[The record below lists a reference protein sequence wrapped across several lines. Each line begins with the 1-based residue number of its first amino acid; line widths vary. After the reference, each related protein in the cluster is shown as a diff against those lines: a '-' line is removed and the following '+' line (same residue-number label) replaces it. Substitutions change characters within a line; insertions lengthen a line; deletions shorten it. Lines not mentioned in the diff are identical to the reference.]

1 MAKKSIKKK
10 FLGFFS
16 KLFGK
21 KKKRKYSTRRL
32 KKRKEWIKKALVS
45 LGIFLLIMILIGAI
59 WFKKNILDNLPDI
72 SHIERISL
80 SQASVITDR
89 HWEVLYRIFE
99 ENRKYVPLSQISPNM
114 INAIVAIEDK
124 NFWSNPG
131 IDIYGITRAAI
142 NDLIHRKA
150 LQGWSTLT
158 QQLIKN
164 LLLDS
169 DRKIER
175 KLKEITLALKIN
187 SYLENKIKKQY
198 SNLSGKELQ
207 KKVKEKILELYLNY
221 IFLGNNNYGI
231 ETASQYYFD
240 TSSQDLSILQAAIL
254 ASIPKAPSKYNPIS
268 NPELTLG
275 KLTITNE
282 DGEEI
287 TSWAIVDKVK
297 NLIKQR
303 LDDTF
308 LEGLS
313 SEKIIKILH
322 SKTNFKA
329 NIDSKTYQI
338 SYQIWRKDLVLAR
351 MLEDGYISQQ
361 EFIQAFLDGLTLKI
375 VPKKL
380 DIKAPHFVFY
390 VIDILKQK
398 YWEDKLRKGGLTI
411 KTTLDMNVQKLAQQS
426 IDENYEQLKKY
437 WATNAAM
444 VFIDSHKWEIIA
456 YVGSK
461 DYFDKEID
469 GNVDMVRSPRQPGST
484 VKPLV
489 YALGFMKH
497 QITPQSPIY
506 DIPIKLGKDRPNNFD
521 WQFWGWISIAQALA
535 GSRNIPAIKM
545 LLRNWGEA
553 QVKKF
558 FRQLGMQSIDPNKH
572 YGYPLAIWAAEVP
585 MIELATAYTHLSA
598 SWKPA
603 PIDPILEI
611 RGPDGTLLYSKK
623 TKNIDQI
630 IPPWV
635 AYIIWEI
642 LSNKDNFPPSWR
654 YSFSFPGIPT
664 ATKSGTTNTEK
675 KKLPR
680 DWWFVAYTPYKVA
693 VFWAG
698 NTNGTPM
705 KSNAFWATLNSPIW
719 KSFWS
724 KLKQKWWITPQ
735 QMPKSSNQ
743 YAQISKFS
751 GKQPSEDTPYNWK
764 SNTLAYIPNLP
775 NQVETEIKKIEI
787 DALCN
792 WLVSPTTPAK
802 DIKTAYVI
810 KPVSLLWNIDQQDVL
825 KRWEEKWIKQEFHD
839 EALKLSNAVLLLK
852 EPSSPC
858 PQRDTTPNKK
868 YIKVNLLY
876 PRPGSAHTPIFD
888 LWLNATS
895 DQYNISQI
903 GVFIDSK
910 LIKTISILP
919 PKNYVEVIK
928 QIKLPS
934 DIQPWTHTLKL
945 QVFNPYGYYDEIK
958 TKIKIV
964 APQQDTQPPKLLKNP
979 YIKKGNIN
987 IWIYDDLSSVKKT
1000 QVFINDKL
1008 IDTFTIP
1015 LIKIPDT
1022 FTPPVKIKI
1031 KTWDVYDNV
1040 GVYSYTL

>member
-1 MAKKSIKKK
+1 MAKKSLKKK
-10 FLGFFS
+10 LAALVKNIFR
-16 KLFGK
+16 K
-21 KKKRKYSTRRL
+21 KTKRKYSTRRL
-32 KKRKEWIKKALVS
+32 KKRKELIKKILSVF
-45 LGIFLLIMILIGAI
+45 GIFLLIISLIWAI
-59 WFKKNILDNLPDI
+59 RFKKNILDNLPDI
-72 SHIERISL
+72 SHIEKISL

-89 HWEVLYRIFE
+89 NGEVLYRIFE
-99 ENRKYVPLSQISPNM
+99 ENREYVPLDQISPNM
-114 INAIVAIEDK
+114 INAIIAIEDK
-124 NFWSNPG
+124 NFWSNPW
-131 IDIYGITRAAI
+131 IDIYGIIRAAI
-142 NDLIHRKA
+142 NDLVHRKA
-150 LQGWSTLT
+150 LQWWSTLT

-187 SYLENKIKKQY
+187 SYLEDKIKKQY
-198 SNLSGKELQ
+198 PNLSGKELQ

-221 IFLGNNNYGI
+221 IFLGNNNYWI
-231 ETASQYYFD
+231 QTASKYYFD
-240 TSSQDLSILQAAIL
+240 TPSKDLSVLQSAIL

-275 KLTITNE
+275 KLVIKNQ
-282 DGEEI
+282 DNDEI
-287 TSWAIVDKVK
+287 TSWAIITKVK
-297 NLIKQR
+297 NLIRQR
-303 LDDTF
+303 LDDAF

-322 SKTNFKA
+322 SKTNFTA
-329 NIDSKTYQI
+329 NINSETYQI

-351 MLEDGYISQQ
+351 MLEDWYISQQ
-361 EFIQAFLDGLTLKI
+361 EFTQAFLDWLTIKI
-375 VPKKL
+375 LPKKL

-390 VIDILKQK
+390 VIDILKKQ
-398 YWEDKLRKGGLTI
+398 YGEDKLRKWGLTI
-411 KTTLDMNVQKLAQQS
+411 RTTLDLRVQELAQQS
-426 IDENYEQLKKY
+426 IEENYNLLKNHG
-437 WATNAAM
+437 ASNAAM
-444 VFIDSHKWEIIA
+444 VFIDSHKWDIIA

-461 DYFDKEID
+461 DYFDEEID
-469 GNVDMVRSPRQPGST
+469 WNVDMVRALRQPWST

-497 QITPQSPIY
+497 SITPQSPIY
-506 DIPIKLGKDRPNNFD
+506 DIPLKLGKDEPNNFD
-521 WQFWGWISIAQALA
+521 GKFWGWVSIAQALA

-545 LLRNWGEA
+545 LLRNWGET

-558 FRQLGMQSIDPNKH
+558 FRDLGMKSIDPNKH

-585 MIELATAYTHLSA
+585 MLELATAYTHLSA

-611 RGPDGTLLYSKK
+611 RWPDGSLLYSKK
-623 TKNIDQI
+623 TKSVDQI

-642 LSNKDNFPPSWR
+642 LSNKENFPPSWR

-693 VFWAG
+693 VFWAW
-698 NTNGTPM
+698 NTNGAPM
-705 KSNAFWATLNSPIW
+705 KSNAFGATLNSPIW

-743 YAQISKFS
+743 YIQISKFS
-751 GKQPSEDTPYNWK
+751 GKQPSEDTPYNWR

-775 NQVETEIKKIEI
+775 NQTETEIKKIKV

-792 WLVSPTTPAK
+792 WLVSSTTPTK
-802 DIKTAYVI
+802 DIKTAYII
-810 KPVSLLWNIDQQDVL
+810 KPISLLGKIDQQDVI
-825 KRWEEKWIKQEFHD
+825 KRWEEKGIKQEFHD
-839 EALKLSNAVLLLK
+839 ETLKLSDAIILLQ
-852 EPSSPC
+852 EPSEPC

-868 YIKVNLLY
+868 YIKVYLLY
-876 PRPGSAHTPIFD
+876 PRPGSTHTPTFD
-888 LWLNATS
+888 LWLNASS
-895 DQYNISQI
+895 DKYNIAQI

-910 LIKTISILP
+910 LVKTISILP
-919 PKNYVEVIK
+919 PKSYVEIIK
-928 QIKLPS
+928 QIKLPP
-934 DIQPWTHTLKL
+934 DIKPWTHTLTL
-945 QVFNPYGYYDEIK
+945 QVSNPYWYYDEIK
-958 TKIKIV
+958 TTIKIV
-964 APQQDTQPPKLLKNP
+964 SPQQDTQPPRLLKDP
-979 YIKKGNIN
+979 FIKKGKIN
-987 IWIYDDLSSVKKT
+987 IWIYDDASSVKKT
-1000 QVFINDKL
+1000 QVFINDDL
-1008 IDTFTIP
+1008 IDTFTTP
-1015 LIKIPDT
+1015 LIKIPNN
-1022 FTPPVKIKI
+1022 FSTPIRIKI
-1031 KTWDVYDNV
+1031 KTWDIYDNV